1 MGSGECFRRQAD
13 VDGTR
18 LVCHAHLLD
27 RHGCR
32 SAHGLR
38 RGTHVYSVSL
48 TIAVDRPAH
57 KLGGSIVTDAPS
69 EFCESST
76 VRVRK
81 AMPGK
86 DEIADRIFPVAGEW
100 HFRSPKALRG
110 KRVYAEVLPYHLPSR
125 PVECLG
131 TRTRAVT
138 AP

>member
-1 MGSGECFRRQAD
+1 M
-13 VDGTR
+13 V
-18 LVCHAHLLD
+18 
-27 RHGCR
+27 
-32 SAHGLR
+32 SAEE
-38 RGTHVYSVSL
+38 THVYSVSL
-48 TIAVDRPAH
+48 TITVDRAAH

-76 VRVRK
+76 VRVRRVE
-81 AMPGK
+81 PGK
-86 DEIADRIFPVAGEW
+86 DGIAGRVFPAAGEW

-131 TRTRAVT
+131 ARSRAVT